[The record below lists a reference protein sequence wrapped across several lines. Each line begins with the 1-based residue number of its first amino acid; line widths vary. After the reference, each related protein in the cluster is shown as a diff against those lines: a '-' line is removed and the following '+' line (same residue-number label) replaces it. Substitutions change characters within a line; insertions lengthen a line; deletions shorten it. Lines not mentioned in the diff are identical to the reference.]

1 MDSAKSD
8 APLREAVAAAVGW
21 LTGTA
26 ANRTETPVGKRG
38 AKLRLKSWVGA
49 IRGEY
54 RAATKEWDSFCPVW
68 HTGQAVKALV
78 AASEALG
85 RPEWLERAVFHA
97 EFLLANQIADGP
109 DAGMLLGFEDHPGKD
124 YVNTSAVLES
134 LDGLFELSR
143 ATGDE
148 RFADA
153 AVRAL
158 RWVKRTAWLPE
169 RGLFDDLYDIHQR
182 CFVHGIQAAQGR
194 PLLDDAVFLTGW
206 QLTGDAGFR
215 EVALRTAET
224 LVRDEFPAGNW
235 LNYGPC
241 SRDGGVLHPRHAYW
255 WGNPMLEVYEA
266 TGEERFRELFLRS
279 ACWYLRALR
288 LDGGLFR
295 DTSPAFNTT
304 SFGHAASGSASAAVM
319 LLRAW
324 RASGEREF
332 LEGARRALRFCLS
345 MQFTRAGDPALNGAI
360 LEKVLPP
367 DGSDASPYHVRDL
380 GTIFFLQAAALW
392 LRLSPPFKL

>member
-1 MDSAKSD
+1 MGAGSD
-8 APLREAVAAAVGW
+8 LETMESVIRLRTAVEAAVLW
-21 LTGTA
+21 LTGVA
-26 ANRTETPVGKRG
+26 ANRNEAPVGVRG
-38 AKLRLKSWVGA
+38 SKLHLKTWVGA

-54 RAATKEWDSFCPVW
+54 RAATREWDSFCP
-68 HTGQAVKALV
+68 
-78 AASEALG
+78 E
-85 RPEWLERAVFHA
+85 
-97 EFLLANQIADGP
+97 
-109 DAGMLLGFEDHPGKD
+109 D

-148 RFADA
+148 RYADA

-169 RGLFDDLYDIHQR
+169 RGLFDDLYDIHRR

-206 QLTGDAGFR
+206 RLTGDAGFR

-224 LVRDEFPAGNW
+224 LVCDEFPAGNW

-241 SRDGGVLHPRHAYW
+241 NRDAGVLHPRHAYW

-360 LEKVLPP
+360 PEKVLSP